1 MYNQCDP
8 IWGLHTTPQRT
19 NITISNLFLDND
31 LMKNACLVIGFAL
44 GMYLGVR
51 IHIYVTSKCVKKLP
65 PAMQRPVVKK
75 AKAGAEPA
83 AKVNKSK
90 SDTNTSKKK
99 PKGKGIDI
107 EQTSKDAV
115 RITDMSKTTV
125 DLMTAKVGD
134 VTKTA
139 TELADH
145 IAKEARK
152 FRKLALH
159 LQKWVDKNCQ
169 PKMFNFTKYMFLTKR
184 EPSRWAKRGPMNRRD
199 WVRFYNWAAKNALP
213 KKVHVEPEEE
223 APKKKK
229 KKLAPGEEPPTLE
242 KILEHFDKLATPK
255 KPRKKHEIPPPPV
268 YPYSPKIHFKLP
280 PFHDKGRP
288 FQPPRVPRTFQHID
302 VESEF
307 WSKMRFPIRPSTR
320 NYIPSPNILNL
331 SIPLK
336 RPPIK
341 PHCKIPEKPIEF
353 VPPRRRM
360 NRRQW
365 REHERRLKYLAKPV
379 YRPIF
384 EFYYES
390 PKPNPEEIPGDK
402 TKPKKAKKSKPK
414 YKPRPRNK
422 NKTPGAQKKPPAP
435 AAEPAQ
441 PAPEY

>member
-1 MYNQCDP
+1 
-8 IWGLHTTPQRT
+8 
-19 NITISNLFLDND
+19 
-31 LMKNACLVIGFAL
+31 
-44 GMYLGVR
+44 
-51 IHIYVTSKCVKKLP
+51 
-65 PAMQRPVVKK
+65 MQRPAAAKK
-75 AKAGAEPA
+75 AKAGTEPA
-83 AKVNKSK
+83 VKVNKIK

-99 PKGKGIDI
+99 SKGKGADN
-107 EQTSKDAV
+107 EQSGKDAAKMN
-115 RITDMSKTTV
+115 DMSKTTV

-169 PKMFNFTKYMFLTKR
+169 PKMFNFSKYMFLTKR
-184 EPSRWAKRGPMNRRD
+184 EPTRWAKRGPMTRRD

-213 KKVHVEPEEE
+213 KKLHE
-223 APKKKK
+223 APDAQVPEKKKK

-242 KILEHFDKLATPK
+242 KVLEHFDKLATPK
-255 KPRKKHEIPPPPV
+255 KPRKKYEFPPPPA
-268 YPYSPKIHFKLP
+268 YPYSPKIHFKLDA
-280 PFHDKGRP
+280 FHDKGRP

-320 NYIPSPNILNL
+320 NYVPSPNILNL
-331 SIPLK
+331 AKPLK
-336 RPPIK
+336 RPPAK

-379 YRPIF
+379 YRPLF
-384 EFYYES
+384 EFYYEG
-390 PKPNPEEIPGDK
+390 PKPKPEEVPGDK
-402 TKPKKAKKSKPK
+402 AKPKPKAKKPKPK
-414 YKPRPRNK
+414 PKPRPRPRPRTRPPPKPAPRTRTGPRRPEPINI
-422 NKTPGAQKKPPAP
+422 PPVPIPRKKPEAEPAP
-435 AAEPAQ
+435 ADQ
-441 PAPEY
+441 P